1 MCAGADRGCRDVLLG
16 AQGSS
21 QGKGRTRNTRTR
33 HSGASAPTA
42 GGRPF
47 WHRRGVWADKSIW
60 GPVLTCSSSMQCG
73 GLWGTEASE
82 GAWGFCSRGCP
93 QAAPAGGLRGVACS
107 VGGDPAQPCCRVG
120 ALQGSPRRFRTE
132 VGGWTA
138 SLLRTSCL
146 LASNSHRYI
155 DKVSVAWPAHLRP
168 PPPRLPTF
176 RDMA

>member
-138 SLLRTSCL
+138 SLLITSCL
-146 LASNSHRYI
+146 LASNSHR
-155 DKVSVAWPAHLRP
+155 
-168 PPPRLPTF
+168 
-176 RDMA
+176 